1 MVTKHVMLILKCGC
15 LFCKSNS
22 TNNKRHGN
30 LQLNWFKRGFHKTL
44 FFSIKVD
51 ILSQNNFIQLDQR
64 NDAASKIMKK
74 FSWKI
79 GRDQALAS
87 ISHDDNLKKSILFT
101 IRHEIGGRIGGQN
114 WPRPSWKNCKMGEYD
129 KYWRRQGDTSL
140 FGPYLY
146 LFVFLIL
153 RLFVYLPSS
162 SAF

>member
-1 MVTKHVMLILKCGC
+1 MAVCFVKVTLPTTKDMETYSLTGLKGAFTK
-15 LFCKSNS
+15 LF
-22 TNNKRHGN
+22 
-30 LQLNWFKRGFHKTL
+30 

-114 WPRPSWKNCKMGEYD
+114 WPRPSWKHCKMGEYD
-129 KYWRRQGDTSL
+129 KFWRIQGDTSL